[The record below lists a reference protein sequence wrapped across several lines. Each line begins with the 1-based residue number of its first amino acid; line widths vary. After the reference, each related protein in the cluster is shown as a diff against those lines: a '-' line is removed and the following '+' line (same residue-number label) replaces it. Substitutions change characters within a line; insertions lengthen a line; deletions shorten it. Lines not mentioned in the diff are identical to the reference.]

1 MLRDTMQKLFDKRFI
16 TANIHT
22 QTTRLD
28 KDIHIFHLTYSLEI
42 RLCDLVPCCQLV
54 TGNIT

>member
-16 TANIHT
+16 TVNIHT
-22 QTTRLD
+22 QTTRLA
-28 KDIHIFHLTYSLEI
+28 KDIRIFHLMYSLEI
-42 RLCDLVPCCQLV
+42 WLYDLFPCCPFV